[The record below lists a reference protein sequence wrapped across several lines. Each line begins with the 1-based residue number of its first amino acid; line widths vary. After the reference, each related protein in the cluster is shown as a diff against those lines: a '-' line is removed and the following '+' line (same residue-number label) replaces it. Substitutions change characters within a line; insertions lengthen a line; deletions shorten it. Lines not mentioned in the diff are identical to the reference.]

1 MSALIYEYP
10 LNEKCRNYL
19 RLSDLL
25 QQMKQCRS
33 LTASGQTVALFKAL
47 LDIIELLERCDI
59 RSDLA
64 KDLNIE
70 KEKLMTWKEVPG
82 IDVAALSQL
91 EQQLTDL
98 SQQLPRA
105 PRFGHLLR
113 EDKLLAAVRSRF
125 AIPGG
130 LCSFDVPQLHYWL
143 HQSKVN
149 QQHDID
155 GWLSQL
161 QLLQEGLELQLTL
174 WRDVGQFQPFTA
186 HNGFFQDDA
195 ANTHIIRV
203 RVPAEQAIYPVV
215 SGNKYRYTIRFM
227 PVDNHDIGNVDFEL
241 ANIK

>member
-1 MSALIYEYP
+1 MPALIYEYP

-25 QQMKQCRS
+25 QQIKQCRS
-33 LTASGQTVALFKAL
+33 LSASGQTVALFKAL
-47 LDIIELLERCDI
+47 LDIVELLERCDI

-70 KEKLMTWKEVPG
+70 KEKLVAWKEVPG

-91 EQQLTDL
+91 EQQLSEI

-105 PRFGHLLR
+105 PRFGQLLR
-113 EDKLLAAVRSRF
+113 EDKLLTAIRSRF
-125 AIPGG
+125 PIPGG
-130 LCSFDVPQLHYWL
+130 LCPFDVPQLHYWL
-143 HQSKVN
+143 HQPAER
-149 QQHDID
+149 QQADID
-155 GWLSQL
+155 GWLGQL

-186 HNGFFQDDA
+186 HNGFYQDDA

-227 PVDNHDIGNVDFEL
+227 PVDNHDIGNVEFEL

>member
-25 QQMKQCRS
+25 LQIKQCRS
-33 LTASGQTVALFKAL
+33 LSANGQAVALFKAL

-70 KEKLMTWKEVPG
+70 KEKLAAWAEVPG
-82 IDVAALSQL
+82 IDVAALSEL
-91 EQQLTDL
+91 EQQLADL
-98 SQQLPRA
+98 SQQLPRS
-105 PRFGHLLR
+105 PRFGQLLR
-113 EDKLLAAVRSRF
+113 EDKLLVAVRSRF

-143 HQSKVN
+143 HQPKAN
-149 QQHDID
+149 QQQDID

-161 QLLQEGLELQLTL
+161 QLLQQGLELQLTL
-174 WRDVGQFQPFTA
+174 WRDVGQFQPQIA

-195 ANTHIIRV
+195 AHTHIIRV
-203 RVPAEQAIYPVV
+203 RVPADQAIYPVV
-215 SGNKYRYTIRFM
+215 SGNKYRYTVRFM
-227 PVDNHDIGNVDFEL
+227 PVDNHDIGNVEFEL

>member
-19 RLSDLL
+19 RLSDLF
-25 QQMKQCRS
+25 QQIKQCRS

-59 RSDLA
+59 RTDLA

-70 KEKLMTWKEVPG
+70 KDKLAAWKAVPG

-91 EQQLTDL
+91 EQQLADL
-98 SQQLPRA
+98 SQQLPRS
-105 PRFGHLLR
+105 PRFGQLLR
-113 EDKLLAAVRSRF
+113 EDKLLVAVRSRF

-143 HQSKVN
+143 HQPKAN
-149 QQHDID
+149 QQRDID

-161 QLLQEGLELQLTL
+161 QLLQQGLELQLTL
-174 WRDVGQFQPFTA
+174 WRDVGQFQPYVA

-195 ANTHIIRV
+195 AHTHIIRL
-203 RVPAEQAIYPVV
+203 RVPADQVIYPVV

-227 PVDNHDIGNVDFEL
+227 PVDNHEIGDVEFEL

>member
-19 RLSDLL
+19 RLSELL
-25 QQMKQCRS
+25 QQIKQCRG
-33 LTASGQTVALFKAL
+33 LTSSGQTIALFKAL
-47 LDIIELLERCDI
+47 LDIIELLERCDL
-59 RSDLA
+59 RTDLA
-64 KDLNIE
+64 KDLNLE
-70 KEKLMTWKEVPG
+70 KEKLVAWAEVPG
-82 IDVAALSQL
+82 IDAAALSEL
-91 EQQLTDL
+91 EQQLSEL

-105 PRFGHLLR
+105 PRFGQLLR
-113 EDKLLAAVRSRF
+113 EDKLLSAVRSRF
-125 AIPGG
+125 SIPGG
-130 LCSFDVPQLHYWL
+130 LCAFDVPQLHYWL
-143 HQSKVN
+143 HQSTEL
-149 QQHDID
+149 QQADID
-155 GWLSQL
+155 GWLAQVQPL
-161 QLLQEGLELQLTL
+161 QQGLELLLTL
-174 WRDVGQFQPFTA
+174 WRDVGQFQSKVA

>member
-25 QQMKQCRS
+25 QQIKQCRS
-33 LTASGQTVALFKAL
+33 LTANGQTVALFKAL
-47 LDIIELLERCDI
+47 LDIVELLERCDI
-59 RSDLA
+59 RNDLA
-64 KDLNIE
+64 KDLNLE
-70 KEKLMTWKEVPG
+70 KEKLIAWKEVPG

-91 EQQLTDL
+91 ENQLADL
-98 SQQLPRA
+98 SQQLPRV
-105 PRFGHLLR
+105 PRFGQLLR
-113 EDKLLAAVRSRF
+113 EDKLLTAIRSRF

-130 LCSFDVPQLHYWL
+130 LCAFDVPQLHYWL
-143 HQSKVN
+143 HQPAVN
-149 QQHDID
+149 QQQDID
-155 GWLSQL
+155 GWLTQL
-161 QLLQEGLELQLTL
+161 QLLQESLELQLTL

-203 RVPAEQAIYPVV
+203 RVPADQAIYPVV

-227 PVDNHDIGNVDFEL
+227 PVDNHDIGNVEFEL